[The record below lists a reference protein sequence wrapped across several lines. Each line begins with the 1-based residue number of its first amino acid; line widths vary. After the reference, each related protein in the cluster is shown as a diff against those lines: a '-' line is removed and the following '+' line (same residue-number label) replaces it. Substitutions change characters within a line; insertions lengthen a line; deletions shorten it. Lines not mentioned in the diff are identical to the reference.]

1 MISVLKVMFELVDIS
16 VQNFC
21 AISLSQSSFSQT
33 VNNTIMPI
41 LQLRFS
47 VPLEMNKTNKVC
59 NLEIKKSTYTHW
71 NLMSHLL
78 TSYGANKEGNCKYI
92 GIQSCQ

>member
-1 MISVLKVMFELVDIS
+1 MFELVGIS

-33 VNNTIMPI
+33 VRNTIMPV

-47 VPLEMNKTNKVC
+47 CAIRNEQEEQSMQPSNK
-59 NLEIKKSTYTHW
+59 KKSTYTKWH
-71 NLMSHLL
+71 LMSHLL
-78 TSYGANKEGNCKYI
+78 TSYGTNKEGNCKYI